1 MIWDYLI
8 SLLRVGPHFI
18 MRTDSAASVCP
29 HKLFNVSSSSF
40 RSDLEY
46 TEISTVMLPRFIVG
60 IVCYS
65 NIFLNVILWGG
76 EWLTDSN
83 YITVGGCGGCCSRW
97 ECPKIL
103 LRRVWWAFNHRKK
116 LCCYQGGYA
125 GTITWSQIVR
135 WGISGC
141 WASGDSS

>member
-1 MIWDYLI
+1 MSVPI
-8 SLLRVGPHFI
+8 SYSMSHQVH
-18 MRTDSAASVCP
+18 
-29 HKLFNVSSSSF
+29 
-40 RSDLEY
+40 LEY
-46 TEISTVMLPRFIVG
+46 TELSTVMLPCFIVG

-103 LRRVWWAFNHRKK
+103 LLAGCGGHSIIENAM
-116 LCCYQGGYA
+116 LLPLGYA
-125 GTITWSQIVR
+125 GTITWSHVVR
-135 WGISGC
+135 WGISGVL
-141 WASGDSS
+141 GVR

>member
-1 MIWDYLI
+1 
-8 SLLRVGPHFI
+8 

-40 RSDLEY
+40 GSDLEY
-46 TEISTVMLPRFIVG
+46 TEISTVMLPGFIVG

-65 NIFLNVILWGG
+65 NIFLNIILRDG

-103 LRRVWWAFNHRKK
+103 LLAGCGGHSIIENAM
-116 LCCYQGGYA
+116 LLPLGYA
-125 GTITWSQIVR
+125 GTITWSHVVR
-135 WGISGC
+135 WGISGVL
-141 WASGDSS
+141 GVR

>member
-1 MIWDYLI
+1 
-8 SLLRVGPHFI
+8 

-103 LRRVWWAFNHRKK
+103 LLAG
-116 LCCYQGGYA
+116 CGGHS
-125 GTITWSQIVR
+125 TIEKSYVATRGVCRHHHVVSDCEVGHFGVLGVR
-135 WGISGC
+135 
-141 WASGDSS
+141 